1 LKTFTKDYN
10 MNYKEIQERAINK
23 AESQLSFI
31 QIELKALESD
41 MPCAAYTKEMIDGQ
55 ISFKLKETDT
65 WRHILDCLKAMETQ
79 RMIEEEKYIKSGM
92 TNVELLQSLAN
103 LNAQ

>member
-1 LKTFTKDYN
+1 
-10 MNYKEIQERAINK
+10 MNKQEIHERALNR

-31 QIELKALESD
+31 QVELKALESD
-41 MPCAAYTKEMIDGQ
+41 TPCSAYTREMIDGQ

-65 WRHILDCLKAMETQ
+65 WLHILDCLKLIETQ
-79 RMIEEEKYIKSGM
+79 
-92 TNVELLQSLAN
+92 T

>member
-1 LKTFTKDYN
+1 
-10 MNYKEIQERAINK
+10 MNKQEIHERAVNK

-31 QIELKALESD
+31 QVELKALESD
-41 MPCAAYTKEMIDGQ
+41 TPCSAYTREMIDGQ

-65 WRHILDCLKAMETQ
+65 WRYILDCIKIVETQ

-92 TNVELLQSLAN
+92 TNVELLQSLADF
-103 LNAQ
+103 NAQ

>member
-1 LKTFTKDYN
+1 
-10 MNYKEIQERAINK
+10 MNKQEIHERAVNK

-31 QIELKALESD
+31 QIELKALKLD
-41 MPCAAYTKEMIDGQ
+41 VPCAAYTREMIDGQ

-65 WRHILDCLKAMETQ
+65 WRYILDCVKIVETQ

-92 TNVELLQSLAN
+92 TNVELLQSLAD

>member
-1 LKTFTKDYN
+1 
-10 MNYKEIQERAINK
+10 MNKKEIHERAVNK

-41 MPCAAYTKEMIDGQ
+41 TPCAAYTREMINGQ

-65 WRHILDCLKAMETQ
+65 WRHILDCLKVIETQ
-79 RMIEEEKYIKSGM
+79 
-92 TNVELLQSLAN
+92 T